1 MFKGFRI
8 GDRIVNL
15 HQVRAADTQPGAN
28 VITKIFTRDSGDIDI
43 PNQTLGAALY
53 TALMAL

>member
-15 HQVRAADTQPGAN
+15 HQVKAADTAPSAN
-28 VITKIFTRDSGDIDI
+28 VITRVHMRDEASIDV
-43 PNQTLGAALY
+43 PSSLGAALY